1 MTNVLELLTDLALDP
16 KQQLAFEQDPEA
28 AIAHL
33 NLSVTERETLLT
45 GDRQQIESL
54 FAGDRI
60 PLAVIA
66 TDPAP
71 DPLPD
76 PDPPPFP
83 DTPADSEPSET

>member
-1 MTNVLELLTDLALDP
+1 MTNVLELLTHLALDP

-28 AIAHL
+28 AIARL
-33 NLSVTERETLLT
+33 NLSVTERGTLLT

-54 FAGDRI
+54 FAGDRF

-83 DTPADSEPSET
+83 DTPGDSDPSET